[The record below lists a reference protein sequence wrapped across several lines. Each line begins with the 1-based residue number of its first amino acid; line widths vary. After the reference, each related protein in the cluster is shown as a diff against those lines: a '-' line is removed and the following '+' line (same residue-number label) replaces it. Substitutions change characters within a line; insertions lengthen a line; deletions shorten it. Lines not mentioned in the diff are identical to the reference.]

1 MQEVKFDEI
10 RELIGDVI
18 GDQALVQQLTE
29 QSALLGAIPELD
41 SMAVVNLLAGLEQ
54 HYGFFVD
61 DDEVDVEIFE
71 TIGSLRR
78 FAQSKI
84 S

>member
-1 MQEVKFDEI
+1 MGSEMCI
-10 RELIGDVI
+10 RD
-18 GDQALVQQLTE
+18 
-29 QSALLGAIPELD
+29 SPELD

>member
-41 SMAVVNLLAGLEQ
+41 SMAVVNLLLGLEQ
-54 HYGFFVD
+54 RYGFFVD

-78 FAQSKI
+78 FTQSKI

>member
-1 MQEVKFDEI
+1 MQEVRFDDI
-10 RELIGDVI
+10 CKLIGDVI